1 MHACAC
7 VCGVGLSLLSLL
19 IHTSVRILKSV
30 VCLVQA
36 AIEEEVRS
44 LRAALEQSKLRELGY
59 SLMLRQRTGLS
70 QETDKSTAEGA
81 DPQDLITLIGPDA
94 TRQVVMSVVKDT
106 HEAIEMEVRS
116 LRSEMSKLREFT
128 QAIVSE
134 QDDAGLSDADV
145 SPNRTTLEVLG
156 SSGDSSLKD
165 LIGVLVQSKLSD
177 IRSEKQQF
185 SASIYSSGEGEQD
198 EELDPSDYPELWNI
212 NTISVGFWKSVHWPV
227 GQKWNSSRRQ
237 FVAQSSEKLKIAEQ
251 RKYQRFGKF
260 FLWTF
265 LLGIFPICYNI
276 LLMTTITGVYDEGL
290 NMKTHISG
298 DGYYQSWTWRFSGGA
313 HLRTKWVPDLDP
325 VTGEKL
331 GLTSETVG
339 SRNML
344 KFRDKTEIEHCQEDK
359 LFRRMANYTGDY
371 ADFWPLMLELQTRTA
386 PEYLF
391 SHCLPWE
398 YANIC
403 YNLIRA
409 NEKLTGDA
417 YDNLPYEVAYNL
429 GQGIPTK
436 GENGR
441 PWYIVPCYPTDY
453 HSRPLMRPEQWKVLI
468 VSTDEMRESSANL
481 RMPARIEEHQY
492 LVRWVMAK
500 NLGDA
505 KSLDSSDDS
514 VSNHLYHH
522 SHMVYY
528 WSYGESAL
536 VELICIS
543 TLNFYLYYSA
553 IYPEM
558 QQMLEQVLSPT
569 PPSHE

>member
-1 MHACAC
+1 
-7 VCGVGLSLLSLL
+7 
-19 IHTSVRILKSV
+19 
-30 VCLVQA
+30 
-36 AIEEEVRS
+36 
-44 LRAALEQSKLRELGY
+44 
-59 SLMLRQRTGLS
+59 
-70 QETDKSTAEGA
+70 
-81 DPQDLITLIGPDA
+81 
-94 TRQVVMSVVKDT
+94 
-106 HEAIEMEVRS
+106 
-116 LRSEMSKLREFT
+116 
-128 QAIVSE
+128 
-134 QDDAGLSDADV
+134 
-145 SPNRTTLEVLG
+145 
-156 SSGDSSLKD
+156 
-165 LIGVLVQSKLSD
+165 
-177 IRSEKQQF
+177 
-185 SASIYSSGEGEQD
+185 
-198 EELDPSDYPELWNI
+198 
-212 NTISVGFWKSVHWPV
+212 
-227 GQKWNSSRRQ
+227 
-237 FVAQSSEKLKIAEQ
+237 
-251 RKYQRFGKF
+251 
-260 FLWTF
+260 
-265 LLGIFPICYNI
+265 
-276 LLMTTITGVYDEGL
+276 MTTITGVCHPYFSCLYPLCIFYFPLFLLALSIVSLYHITHKPCLFQVYDEGL

-313 HLRTKWVPDLDP
+313 HLRTNWVPDLDP

-344 KFRDKTEIEHCQEDK
+344 KFRDKTEIELCQEDK
-359 LFRRMANYTGDY
+359 LFRRMADYTGDY
-371 ADFWPLMLELQTRTA
+371 ADFWPLILELQTRTA
-386 PEYLF
+386 PEYPF

-429 GQGIPTK
+429 GQGIPTI

-453 HSRPLMRPEQWKVLI
+453 HSRPLMKPEQWKLLI

-528 WSYGESAL
+528 WSYGEAAL
-536 VELICIS
+536 VELICVS

-569 PPSHE
+569 LPSHE